1 MFTDYQ
7 KCKEEV
13 IAEYDKFNAL
23 VQTVEAGIS
32 RAGLQKSQ
40 TVFEEVYKRIEKTIS
55 DIRADR
61 FRIMIAGEAKSGKST
76 FINAYLGLEL
86 LPMDVKQCTS
96 AIVEIKYGKQFR
108 MVATYAGGQQ
118 KTLTDE
124 DKIRQFLKQ
133 NAALNDEYRDIPVPT
148 INHNILVKFGKQG
161 KKVPESE
168 IQAFLNDKQ
177 VQKANIHHIDDYDK
191 KIRHFIETHKNSW
204 ASIVTK
210 IEIFFPF
217 NDALKGVEIID
228 SPGVCALGGVEDFTA
243 DYIEN
248 ANAIIFLKPISGQA
262 LESVQFNDFMANKS
276 VARNKNALFLV
287 LTRSSNVT
295 PAERERLKEEA
306 YKQFKQL
313 PQDNILVVDSKAQ
326 LYVNRFS
333 ECANFGEVK
342 AKINEL
348 KEKNELD
355 DFVQADRGEA
365 DGDLNELIRLL
376 RNRSNFRAVDEA
388 LSTFGHKAHYII
400 MAELLDNILKV
411 YRGYSDYLK
420 DNISYLE
427 QKAEDPVQ
435 LTAKI
440 ALLEAELD
448 EIQNKMHRGI
458 DAVTDSYTGENGSI
472 RRTAKQESEDFLL
485 QVERIN
491 PKESGCFERLQKLV
505 FSKID
510 LFKGVQESIEKELVD
525 KFNQSLIEIT
535 NDSEIPYSAL
545 EPNFSVETFEVL
557 FEETKDAAKIRT
569 EIEPARCFHSAVFGN
584 VYSRDKH
591 FEIVKKEIV
600 KRLSSITNTFL
611 ENLED
616 FVNGIRKVY
625 IQKLA
630 DNAKA
635 KKSELDSVI
644 EAKMTAEL
652 IAASIESFRENM
664 GLLET
669 NMNAISAI
677 RGGVDRYVQ

>member
-7 KCKEEV
+7 KCKEVV
-13 IAEYDKFNAL
+13 IEEYDKFNAL

-40 TVFEEVYKRIEKTIS
+40 TVFEEVYKRIEKSIA

-96 AIVEIKYGKQFR
+96 SIIEIKYGKQLR

-118 KTLTDE
+118 ETLTDE
-124 DKIRQFLKQ
+124 NKIRQFLKQ
-133 NAALNDEYRDIPVPT
+133 NAALNDEHRDIPVTT

-161 KKVPESE
+161 KKVPENE
-168 IQAFLNDKQ
+168 IKEFLKDKQ
-177 VQKANIHHIDDYDK
+177 VQKANVYHIDDYDK
-191 KIRHFIETHKNSW
+191 RIRRYIETHQNSW
-204 ASIVTK
+204 ASIVTR

-217 NDALKGVEIID
+217 DDALKGVEIID

-287 LTRSSNVT
+287 LTHSSNVT
-295 PAERERLKEEA
+295 PAERKRLNEEA

-411 YRGYSDYLK
+411 YKGYSDYLK

-440 ALLEAELD
+440 KLLD
-448 EIQNKMHRGI
+448 EELQVIQNKMHLGI
-458 DAVTDSYTGENGSI
+458 DKITDSYTGEEGI
-472 RRTAKQESEDFLL
+472 ITRIAMQEKEDFLF

-491 PKESGCFERLQKLV
+491 PEERGRFEMLQKLV

-510 LFKGVQESIEKELVD
+510 LFKEEQESIEKELVN
-525 KFNQSLIEIT
+525 KFNQSLIKIT

-545 EPNFSVETFEVL
+545 EPNFSVQTFEEL
-557 FEETKDAAKIRT
+557 YEKTKDAANILK
-569 EIEPARCFHSAVFGN
+569 EIEPARCFHSAVFDY

-591 FEIVKKEIV
+591 FKVVKNEIVKS
-600 KRLSSITNTFL
+600 LTSITNTFIL
-611 ENLED
+611 NLED
-616 FVNGIRKVY
+616 FVNSIRRVY

-669 NMNAISAI
+669 NMNDISAI
-677 RGGVDRYVQ
+677 RGGMDRYVQ